1 MEVTEEEA
9 KKFANY
15 IIGIKKSADKFTDY
29 IQATAAMFDMEMD
42 EMCLALGN
50 LIESTISNL
59 LRDGSEESVIRTL
72 EYIDAMA
79 LALAQHK
86 DKIMKDHMEGRK
98 G

>member
-1 MEVTEEEA
+1 MEVNDEEA

-50 LIESTISNL
+50 LIESTLSNL
-59 LRDGSEESVIRTL
+59 LRDGSEKSVVKTL
-72 EYIDAMA
+72 EYIDAMT
-79 LALAQHK
+79 LALEQHK
-86 DKIMKDHMEGRK
+86 NRIMEEHVKNRK